1 MYEKSILNNGL
12 RLVTHRMPQ
21 RSSAALGI
29 WIGVGGRYEEGPN
42 KGVAHLLEH
51 LSFKGTKKYS
61 GNRIKET
68 IEGLGGSLNAF
79 TSEEFT
85 CYLTRIIAKH
95 LPLAL
100 DILADMVLEPLLAEK
115 DLEKE
120 KSVILEEIKMYRDLP
135 QAYVNELLDELLW
148 PNHPLGMNLA
158 GSPESV
164 SAFTRMQVADFQARF
179 YQPANIV
186 VSLSGDI
193 AHKKVLELLAKKFS
207 KAKAKTI
214 INFKKVKS
222 VQGEPHSRF
231 FYKKTEQS
239 HLAIGYLAYRRTHP
253 DKHSVSLLHIILG
266 ANMSSRLFNEVREK
280 KGLAY
285 EIGTQPRYFYDT
297 GAFFI
302 HAGVDNR
309 KVIPAVSTILN
320 EMHKIAK
327 RLVSKKEFLRAK
339 EYYTGQLLMSLE
351 DTLDHM
357 LWIGEQECA
366 LRKIK
371 TAQDILNEINK
382 VTIEDLLR
390 VAQDIF
396 RAHKLSAALIGPQP
410 ENEQSKITQLLQ

>member
-1 MYEKSILNNGL
+1 MYGKSTLENGL
-12 RLVTHRMPQ
+12 RLVTHKMPQ
-21 RSSAALGI
+21 RNSAALGI
-29 WIGVGGRYEEGPN
+29 WIGVGGRYEDKPL
-42 KGVAHLLEH
+42 KGIAHLLEH
-51 LSFKGTKKYS
+51 LSFKGSQKYS
-61 GNRIKET
+61 GSRIKES

-100 DILADMVLEPLLAEK
+100 DILADMVLAPLLAEK
-115 DLEKE
+115 DLSKE

-148 PNHPLGMNLA
+148 PNHPLGMSLA
-158 GSPESV
+158 GTFESV
-164 SAFTRMQVADFQARF
+164 SSFTRRQVADFQGRF

-186 VSLSGDI
+186 VSVSGDI
-193 AHKKVLELLAKKFS
+193 EHDKVFELLSKKFS
-207 KAKAKTI
+207 QAKAKPG
-214 INFKKVKS
+214 INFKKAKGR
-222 VQGEPHSRF
+222 QERPAGRF

-239 HLAIGYLAYRRTHP
+239 HLAIGYHSYKRNHP
-253 DKHSVSLLHIILG
+253 DRHSVSLLHIILG

-285 EIGTQPRYFYDT
+285 EIGTQARYFYDT

-320 EMHKIAK
+320 ETRKISQK
-327 RLVSKKEFLRAK
+327 PVSKNEFLRAR

-357 LWIGEQECA
+357 LWLGEQESA
-366 LRKIK
+366 LRKIR
-371 TAQDILNEINK
+371 TAQDVLQEINR
-382 VTIEDLLR
+382 VTIEDLSR
-390 VAQDIF
+390 VAADIF
-396 RAHKLSAALIGPQP
+396 KGNNLCLALIGPQSDD
-410 ENEQSKITQLLQ
+410 EQSRISRIWQ